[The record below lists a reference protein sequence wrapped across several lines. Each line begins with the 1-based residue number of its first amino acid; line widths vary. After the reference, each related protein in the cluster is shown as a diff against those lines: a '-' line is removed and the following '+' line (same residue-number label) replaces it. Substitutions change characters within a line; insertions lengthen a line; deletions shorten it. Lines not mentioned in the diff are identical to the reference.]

1 MMKKILS
8 WILIIGLIFGVGFG
22 SGIFVKGN
30 KGNKAE
36 VQQKDKYVAFI
47 DEVFATIQENYW
59 NKLNDEQLANLF
71 VLGTEKLSGQ
81 SQDIAKKDRDNLMNM
96 MEKVIK
102 QYPDDAKKKE
112 FSVTLADLVLSN
124 LEPFGRSRLYSKK
137 EEKALSD
144 VVLNK
149 TEENRYE
156 DLGVKKEAT
165 QEEIAIAYKKESE
178 KWNPETNKAPEAAE
192 KYSKVQQAYK
202 TLADVD
208 SRKNYDMA
216 GVEPTMDYKLVRPD
230 IFYVHMTKFSPTTF
244 DEMTRVFEKV
254 KGKAGV
260 NSLILDLSGNIGGAI
275 DGLPY
280 FLGPFIGN
288 DQYAYQFLHQGEK
301 QDFKTKIGW
310 LDSLVQYK
318 KVVILIDGQAQST
331 AELMASVLKKYNV
344 GVLVGRKTKG
354 WGTVE
359 RVFPLT
365 TKIADD
371 ETYSVFLVHTLT
383 LREDGLPIEGNGIEP
398 NISFDDKNWKKELLE
413 RFNSQSLVEAIEEVG
428 KK

>member
-1 MMKKILS
+1 MKKFFLGLVI
-8 WILIIGLIFGVGFG
+8 ILIFVAGFG
-22 SGIFVKGN
+22 IGKVGSKKKVTVETKQEN
-30 KGNKAE
+30 
-36 VQQKDKYVAFI
+36 KYVAFL
-47 DEVFATIQENYW
+47 DEVYKTIQENYW
-59 NKLNDEQLANLF
+59 NKLTDEQLVNVF

-81 SQDIAKKDRDNLMNM
+81 SQNVTKKDKESMNKM
-96 MEKVIK
+96 LLKVVD
-102 QYPDDAKKKE
+102 QYPDEAKKKE
-112 FSVTLADLVLSN
+112 FSAMLADVVLSN
-124 LEPFGRSRLYSKK
+124 LEPFGRSRLYSQK
-137 EEKALSD
+137 EEKALAD
-144 VVLNK
+144 VVQNK
-149 TEENRYE
+149 TEENRYQ
-156 DLGVKKEAT
+156 DLGVTKEAS
-165 QEEIAIAYKKESE
+165 EAAIAKAYEEQSKKWDPSV
-178 KWNPETNKAPEAAE
+178 NKAPEAAE
-192 KYSKVQQAYK
+192 KYQKVQQAYK
-202 TLADVD
+202 TLSDPA

-230 IFYVHMTKFSPTTF
+230 VFYVHMTKFSPTTF

-260 NSLILDLSGNIGGAI
+260 NALILDLSDNIGGAI

-318 KVVILIDGQAQST
+318 KVVILINENAQST
-331 AELMASVLKKYNV
+331 AEMMASVLKKYNV
-344 GVLVGRKTKG
+344 GVVVGRKTKG

-365 TKIADD
+365 SKIADN
-371 ETYSVFLVHTLT
+371 ETFSVFLVHTLT
-383 LREDGLPIEGNGIEP
+383 LREDGLPIEGNGVLP
-398 NISFDDKNWKKELLE
+398 NISFDDKNWKQQLLE
-413 RFNSQSLVEAIEEVG
+413 RFNTQSIVDAVEEVT

>member
-8 WILIIGLIFGVGFG
+8 WILVIGLIYGVGFG
-22 SGIFVKGN
+22 SGIFVKGKKIN
-30 KGNKAE
+30 TKVVE
-36 VQQKDKYVAFI
+36 QKDKYVAFL
-47 DEVFATIQENYW
+47 DDTFKTIQDNYW
-59 NKLNDEQLANLF
+59 NKLNDEQLSNLF
-71 VLGTEKLSGQ
+71 ILGTEKLSGQ
-81 SQDIAKKDRDNLMNM
+81 SQNITKKDKNNLMSLL
-96 MEKVIK
+96 EKVIK
-102 QYPDDAKKKE
+102 QYPDEVKKKE

-124 LEPFGRSRLYSKK
+124 LEPFGRSRLYSQK

-144 VVLNK
+144 VVQNK

-156 DLGVKKEAT
+156 DLGVKKEAK
-165 QEEIAIAYKKESE
+165 QEEIAQAYEEQSE
-178 KWNPETNKAPEAAE
+178 KWNPETNKAPEAVE
-192 KYSKVQQAYK
+192 KYAKIQQAYK
-202 TLADVD
+202 TLSDPE
-208 SRKNYDMA
+208 SRKNYDLA

-244 DEMTRVFEKV
+244 DEMTRVFEKA
-254 KGKAGV
+254 KGKTGV
-260 NSLILDLSGNIGGAI
+260 NTLILDLSGNIGGAI
-275 DGLPY
+275 DALPY

-318 KVVILIDGQAQST
+318 KIVVLIDGQSQST

-344 GVLVGRKTKG
+344 GVIVGRKTKG

-365 TKIADD
+365 TKIADG

-398 NISFDDKNWKKELLE
+398 HISFDDKNWKKELLE
-413 RFNSQSLVEAIEEVG
+413 RFNSQSIVDAVEEVSS
-428 KK
+428 K